1 MARYA
6 ANGQQFDAGDGM
18 DHSRRLALKT
28 GGRLGVV
35 AWLASAGVLPVSAA
49 TIPQVFSIHG
59 VDAVMQA
66 LGASGAHESAAVE
79 IAAAEIVENGAMVSV
94 EVASRLPGTRQMALL
109 VDQNPTT
116 LAAVFD
122 LPEGTSPRIQT
133 RIKMAKTSH
142 VIAVVEAEGGF
153 FLARREIK
161 IVQGGCG

>member
-1 MARYA
+1 
-6 ANGQQFDAGDGM
+6 M
-18 DHSRRLALKT
+18 DHSRRAALKT
-28 GGRLGVV
+28 GGSAGVF
-35 AWLASAGVLPVSAA
+35 AWLAAAGVLPVSAA
-49 TIPQVFSIHG
+49 TISPVFSIHG

-66 LGASGAHESAAVE
+66 LGAAGAHASEAIE
-79 IAAAEIVENGAMVSV
+79 IVAAEIVENGAMVSV

-116 LAAVFD
+116 LAAIFD
-122 LPEGTSPRIQT
+122 LPEGTSPRLQT

-142 VIAVVEAEGGF
+142 VIAVVDAEGGL